1 MAETSKWREKIANL
15 KDRKTDAQT
24 MGGSEKVAKHYAAGK
39 MDARQRIASLLQG
52 GSFTEVG
59 QLAGGE
65 VDAFVAG
72 IGSLD
77 GRPVAVGCED
87 FTVKG
92 GSIGRAESAK
102 RYRIA
107 ELALQERI
115 PLVMLLEGAGHRPPL
130 PDDPPSFR
138 TPGDLQAQADA
149 SGRIPLA
156 TAVLGPSAGHGALSA
171 PLADFTVMTEQASIF
186 TAGPPLVKASLG
198 EDITK
203 EELGGPEI
211 ALHSGVIHNLASND
225 ESALE
230 QIRTWLSYLPS
241 SAWQA
246 PTRLLDAE
254 GERNVN
260 ELLDIIPENPRQAYD
275 ILDVINAVVDTGS
288 VFIVQPVFGQS
299 LVTCFARLGGRPVAI
314 VANQPKHMAGSITV
328 DAAGKATQFIQVADS
343 FHLPLIFLTDNPG
356 VLAGSSSEK
365 AGILRHAG
373 RMFLAQHHATVPKIQ
388 LTLRKAYGFGSTAMG
403 MNPFDGQTLNLAFPG
418 VSFGAMPAKGADDA
432 TGADQ
437 ETREALREA
446 ELSSGYRSAS
456 SLSIDDVIDPADTR
470 NMLLQGLEIASSRI
484 DGAVNPKQRTVN
496 L

>member
-1 MAETSKWREKIANL
+1 MAETSKWREKITNL
-15 KDRKTDAQT
+15 KNRKTDAKI
-24 MGGSEKVAKHYAAGK
+24 MGGSDKVTKHHATGK
-39 MDARQRIASLLQG
+39 MDARQRIDSLLQG

-65 VDAFVAG
+65 VTAFVAG
-72 IGSLD
+72 VGSLN
-77 GRPVAVGCED
+77 GRAVAVGCED

-115 PLVMLLEGAGHRPPL
+115 PLIMLLEGAGHRPPF

-198 EDITK
+198 EEITK
-203 EELGGPEI
+203 EELGGPEV
-211 ALHSGVIHNLASND
+211 ALRSGVVHNLASND

-246 PTRLLDAE
+246 PNRLTDAE

-260 ELLDIIPENPRQAYD
+260 ELLNIIPENPRQAYD
-275 ILDVINAVVDTGS
+275 MHDVINVVTDTGS
-288 VFIVQPVFGQS
+288 VLLFSQ
-299 LVTCFARLGGRPVAI
+299 CLGS
-314 VANQPKHMAGSITV
+314 H
-328 DAAGKATQFIQVADS
+328 
-343 FHLPLIFLTDNPG
+343 
-356 VLAGSSSEK
+356 
-365 AGILRHAG
+365 
-373 RMFLAQHHATVPKIQ
+373 
-388 LTLRKAYGFGSTAMG
+388 
-403 MNPFDGQTLNLAFPG
+403 
-418 VSFGAMPAKGADDA
+418 
-432 TGADQ
+432 
-437 ETREALREA
+437 
-446 ELSSGYRSAS
+446 
-456 SLSIDDVIDPADTR
+456 
-470 NMLLQGLEIASSRI
+470 
-484 DGAVNPKQRTVN
+484 
-496 L
+496 

>member
-15 KDRKTDAQT
+15 KNRKTDAKT
-24 MGGSEKVAKHYAAGK
+24 MGGSDKVTKHHATGK
-39 MDARQRIASLLQG
+39 MDARQRIDSLLQG

-72 IGSLD
+72 IGSLN
-77 GRPVAVGCED
+77 GRPIAIGCED

-115 PLVMLLEGAGHRPPL
+115 PLIMLLEGAGHRPPL

-156 TAVLGPSAGHGALSA
+156 AAVLGPSAGHGALSA

-198 EDITK
+198 EEITK

-225 ESALE
+225 EGALE

-246 PTRLLDAE
+246 PTRLPDSE

-275 ILDVINAVVDTGS
+275 MHDVIKAVTDTGS
-288 VFIVQPVFGQS
+288 VFTIQPMFGQS
-299 LVTCFARLGGRPVAI
+299 LITCLARLSGRPVAI
-314 VANQPKHMAGSITV
+314 VANQPQHMAGSITV
-328 DAAGKATQFIQVADS
+328 EAADKATQFIQVADS

-388 LTLRKAYGFGSTAMG
+388 ITLRKAYGFGSTAMG

-437 ETREALREA
+437 ETRKALRDA

-456 SLSIDDVIDPADTR
+456 SLSIDDIIDPSDTR

>member
-15 KDRKTDAQT
+15 KNHKTDAKT
-24 MGGSEKVAKHYAAGK
+24 MGGSDKVTKHHDTGK
-39 MDARQRIASLLQG
+39 MDARQRIDSLLQG

-72 IGSLD
+72 IGSLN
-77 GRPVAVGCED
+77 GRPIAIGCED

-115 PLVMLLEGAGHRPPL
+115 PLIMLLEGAGHRPPL

-156 TAVLGPSAGHGALSA
+156 AAVLGPSAGHGALSA
-171 PLADFTVMTEQASIF
+171 PLADFTVMTERASIF

-198 EDITK
+198 EEITK

-225 ESALE
+225 EGALE

-246 PTRLLDAE
+246 PTRLPDSE

-275 ILDVINAVVDTGS
+275 MHDVIKAVTDTGS
-288 VFIVQPVFGQS
+288 VFTIQPMFGQS
-299 LVTCFARLGGRPVAI
+299 LITCLARLSGRPVAI
-314 VANQPKHMAGSITV
+314 VANQPQHMAGSITV
-328 DAAGKATQFIQVADS
+328 EAADKATQFIQVADS

-388 LTLRKAYGFGSTAMG
+388 ITLRKAYGFGSTAMG

-437 ETREALREA
+437 ETRKALRDA

-456 SLSIDDVIDPADTR
+456 SLSIDDIIDPSDTR

>member
-1 MAETSKWREKIANL
+1 MAETSKWREKITNL
-15 KDRKTDAQT
+15 KKRKSNAQT
-24 MGGSEKVAKHYAAGK
+24 MGGTNKLAKHHATGK
-39 MDARQRIASLLQG
+39 MDARQRIQAFLKE

-59 QLAGGE
+59 QLAGNE

-72 IGSLD
+72 IGILD
-77 GRPVAVGCED
+77 GRPVAIGCED

-92 GSIGRAESAK
+92 GSIGKAESAK

-115 PLVMLLEGAGHRPPL
+115 PLIMFLEGAGHRPPL
-130 PDDPPSFR
+130 PDDPPSYR

-149 SGRIPLA
+149 SGSIPLA
-156 TAVLGPSAGHGALSA
+156 TAVFGPSAGHGALSA
-171 PLADFTVMTEQASIF
+171 PLADFTVMTKQASIF

-198 EDITK
+198 EEITK
-203 EELGGPEI
+203 EDLGGPSI
-211 ALHSGVIHNLASND
+211 ALQSGVIHNLADND
-225 ESALE
+225 EGAIE

-241 SAWQA
+241 SAWQT
-246 PTRLLDAE
+246 PERLAGSE
-254 GERNVN
+254 EKRNVD

-275 ILDVINAVVDTGS
+275 MNDVIKAVTDIDS
-288 VFIVQPVFGQS
+288 VFNIQSMFGQS
-299 LVTCFARLGGRPVAI
+299 LITCLARLGGRPVAI
-314 VANQPKHMAGSITV
+314 VANQPQHMAGAITV
-328 DAAGKATQFIQVADS
+328 EAADKATQFIQVADS

-365 AGILRHAG
+365 SGILRHAG

-437 ETREALREA
+437 KTRDALREA

-456 SLSIDDVIDPADTR
+456 SLSIDDIIDPSQAR
-470 NMLLQGLEIASSRI
+470 NMLMQGLEIASSRI
-484 DGAVNPKQRTVN
+484 DGVATPKQRTMN